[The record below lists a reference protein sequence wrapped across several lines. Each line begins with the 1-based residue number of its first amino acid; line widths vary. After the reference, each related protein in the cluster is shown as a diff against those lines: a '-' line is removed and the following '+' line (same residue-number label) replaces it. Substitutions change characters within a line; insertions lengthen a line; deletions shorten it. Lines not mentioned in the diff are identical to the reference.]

1 MDFAAKYWDFI
12 DHSAKVEILEGTTA
26 SGKTVAALHKFMLEV
41 AESPRRL
48 HVIAAK
54 TTGVAEKN
62 LINSD
67 AGLIYQFG
75 ELVTY
80 HGNGNAQNRLPHIC
94 FHYREDDDKII
105 YILGYD
111 DKGKWANA
119 LGSQFGCVL
128 IDEINT
134 AHPDFVRE
142 ISSRCTY
149 LMGTLNP
156 DDPELPVYREYIN
169 CCRPLPKYAK
179 DVPPEIAQA
188 LAAVPPK
195 PGWDYWF
202 FSFRDNISLTPE
214 EIEDKI
220 SRIPPGTKIY
230 KNKVLGL
237 RGRATGLV
245 FDLRKESVITGAEA
259 AKHEYIT
266 FGCGVDTAYSNK
278 TDDTFAFMFFGITKE
293 RKLIILAEQ
302 VFNNRDRAVPI
313 SPSDIPELLDVFLT
327 RCKAT
332 WGFGRNVFI
341 DCADTATITECQKYK
356 RQKGSVYLFLPS
368 DKSTKIIDR
377 IEYQLGWM
385 ARGDYLV
392 ADSCTNHIKELNR
405 YCWKE
410 DKDEPE
416 DKNDHTIN
424 AGQYGWL
431 PYVGKI
437 GRINT

>member
-75 ELVTY
+75 ELVSY

-94 FHYREDDDKII
+94 FHYCEDDDKII

-156 DDPELPVYREYIN
+156 DDPELPVYSEYIN

-202 FSFRDNISLTPE
+202 GGYANPSFEAQVETVGKANQSGIMSVETAVE
-214 EIEDKI
+214 ELYGDDKKDDWKQKEVQ
-220 SRIPPGTKIY
+220 RIKAE
-230 KNKVLGL
+230 
-237 RGRATGLV
+237 RGIVEMEEPAV
-245 FDLRKESVITGAEA
+245 NQSAAEA
-259 AKHEYIT
+259 AAQ
-266 FGCGVDTAYSNK
+266 GA
-278 TDDTFAFMFFGITKE
+278 
-293 RKLIILAEQ
+293 
-302 VFNNRDRAVPI
+302 
-313 SPSDIPELLDVFLT
+313 
-327 RCKAT
+327 
-332 WGFGRNVFI
+332 I
-341 DCADTATITECQKYK
+341 DGA
-356 RQKGSVYLFLPS
+356 
-368 DKSTKIIDR
+368 
-377 IEYQLGWM
+377 
-385 ARGDYLV
+385 
-392 ADSCTNHIKELNR
+392 
-405 YCWKE
+405 
-410 DKDEPE
+410 
-416 DKNDHTIN
+416 
-424 AGQYGWL
+424 
-431 PYVGKI
+431 
-437 GRINT
+437 